1 MCGPLQRPD
10 GTDTEECAQLR
21 RLRKEV
27 RTLRTERE
35 ILDNPLRSACA
46 GGERPLPQT
55 ILQRA
60 AGRRAPAERTP
71 RRGAVPPR
79 RFVR

>member
-1 MCGPLQRPD
+1 MLGLTAPCRRFFSCRGRQGVGLPGDDR
-10 GTDTEECAQLR
+10 R
-21 RLRKEV
+21 RLR
-27 RTLRTERE
+27 
-35 ILDNPLRSACA
+35 
-46 GGERPLPQT
+46 GGERPVPQT

-60 AGRRAPAERTP
+60 AGRRTHVQRTP